1 MVHEDESK
9 IKRLR
14 KGILKMKKLFLAILV
29 LAAASMN
36 AQNGVTNEF
45 RFGQGEDSIRC
56 LEAISISSVN
66 VKNKAYDIAYPEWKV
81 VFTEFPVARV
91 DTYTN
96 GIKILTEL
104 IKKEADPKKK
114 EDYIKE
120 LMQVY
125 DQQIKYIDK
134 LQEITRTQLSAGQIL
149 GKKAMAYIQY
159 YKNAP
164 VDTIYAMLAK
174 SVEMEKGM
182 SEYTVT
188 ERFIKYSAE
197 KYKKDQSHG
206 EQLIEDYLNASVYIV
221 EVLDK
226 YNDKIIECERRY
238 KEEGNPRDSTN
249 AIAYGK
255 MIGASRI
262 SKSNIDAYFINSG
275 AASCED
281 LNKIYTPTLEAN
293 KSNIEYLNK
302 VISVMSMLRCTKE
315 DAYLV
320 ASEYALAIEP
330 TAKAAMGCGYR
341 YYKKGE
347 IDKALEFFDQAIE
360 LETSI
365 TTKAELC
372 YKVGLIHFS
381 LNNYGKARAYANKA
395 LGFNNKYGQPHIL
408 IAQCYGAANKWSDD
422 DVMNA
427 CTYYLCLDRLDRAKA
442 VDPSSKREADK
453 LIAIYSKHTPKVED
467 LFMRGY
473 EAGKSVKIGGWI
485 NETTKIR

>member
-341 YYKKGE
+341 YYKKG
-347 IDKALEFFDQAIE
+347 DLNKAIE
-360 LETSI
+360 YFDMAIEYETSA
-365 TTKAELC
+365 TNKAELC
-372 YKVGLIHFS
+372 YSVASIY
-381 LNNYGKARAYANKA
+381 LNRGNYSKARQYANKA
-395 LGFNNKYGQPHIL
+395 ISYNSKYGDPHIL
-408 IAQCYGAANKWSDD
+408 IAQCYANGPKWSNDSFE
-422 DVMNA
+422 NA
-427 CTYYLCLDRLDRAKA
+427 CVYYLCLDRLDHAKA
-442 VDPSSKREADK
+442 VDPSCKRDADRFAK
-453 LIAIYSKHTPKVED
+453 AYENQVPSGNEI
-467 LFMRGY
+467 FMRGY
-473 EAGKSVKIGGWI
+473 NKGKVINIGGWI
-485 NETTKIR
+485 NETTRVR